1 MITTAFA
8 ILLIQCFVLGVRY
21 NSQLRARIQNGILL
35 CMGCKLCATTI
46 NGAAGDQWDINRSFA
61 ILAEFGFGKRSS
73 QMLNL
78 NYRF

>member
-1 MITTAFA
+1 MAF
-8 ILLIQCFVLGVRY
+8 IKRLIQNLVLAVRF
-21 NSQLRARIQNGILL
+21 NIKLRAGIQDGILL

-78 NYRF
+78 TYRF